1 MESWLLP
8 VGFRFC
14 GLHCGIRPDPL
25 RKDLALFFSDS
36 PASAAGVFTTNKV
49 KAAPVH
55 LCKERLPS
63 DSIRGI
69 VVCSGNANAC
79 TGKKGMDDA
88 RRMAKLTAETNNCDE
103 KQVLVCSTGVIGRHL
118 PMEAIEPGIRKTS
131 ELLSDSAMSLSDAA
145 HAILTTDTKIK
156 VVTKKIVINGKDVVV
171 AGVAKGA
178 AMIGPNM
185 ATMLAFVFT
194 DAEASDGELASL
206 ISDAS
211 DKSFNCV
218 SVEGHTSTNDS
229 LIILA
234 NGASGAGKMLG
245 GDWDTFVSTVTEVCF
260 ELAREI
266 AIDAEGAN
274 HLVTITVEGLRDNKE
289 AKKIAKTVAES
300 VLVKTAIA
308 GGDPNWG
315 RVVSAAGYAGVNFEE
330 KNLSLLMGDI
340 LLYRDGSPVDFDPKV
355 ASNYLKMNR
364 NVTLKLLF
372 NLGNGKCTFQTC
384 DLTQEYV
391 RLNADYTT

>member
-1 MESWLLP
+1 MDSWFLP

-14 GLHCGIRPDPL
+14 GLHSGIRPDPL
-25 RKDLALFFSDS
+25 RKDLALFFSDF

-63 DSIRGI
+63 DLIRGI
-69 VVCSGNANAC
+69 IVCSGNA
-79 TGKKGMDDA
+79 
-88 RRMAKLTAETNNCDE
+88 
-103 KQVLVCSTGVIGRHL
+103 
-118 PMEAIEPGIRKTS
+118 IEDGIRKTAK
-131 ELLSDSAMSLSDAA
+131 LLSDSAMSLSDAA

-156 VVTKKIVINGKDVVV
+156 VVTKEITINGKQVVV

-245 GDWDTFVSTVTEVCF
+245 GDWDAFVTVVTEVCC
-260 ELAREI
+260 ELAKEI

-274 HLVTITVEGLRDNKE
+274 HLVTITVEGLRDDKE

-300 VLVKTAIA
+300 VLVKTAIY
-308 GGDPNWG
+308 GSDPNWG

-330 KNLSLLMGDI
+330 KNLTLWMGEMI
-340 LLYRDGSPVDFDPKV
+340 LYKDGTPMDFDPKV
-355 ASNYLKMNR
+355 ASDYLKNNR
-364 NVTLKLLF
+364 NVTLRLIF
-372 NLGNGKCTFQTC
+372 NLGKGKCTYQTC